1 MSGSDPGSLA
11 SDTSERLQDACH
23 RSDLGSIDSD
33 ISELLEDDLP
43 LLPVANTACASE
55 TNGGDVAATPY
66 YSPIYLGSRGTNGGD
81 IATAA
86 CAVRKREE

>member
-1 MSGSDPGSLA
+1 MYTQILPINLSL
-11 SDTSERLQDACH
+11 SIPVDAP
-23 RSDLGSIDSD
+23 SPM
-33 ISELLEDDLP
+33 ELEGAQP
-43 LLPVANTACASE
+43 PLPVANTACASG
-55 TNGGDVAATPY
+55 TSGDDIAATPY